1 MKQLADLG
9 EGAGPAL
16 RAALKASP
24 SAEQKRSIGEILDS
38 LNREP
43 SGTALRQ
50 LRAVEVLELIGNDA
64 ARELLGAL
72 AKGVSE
78 ARLTREAQATLER
91 LARRPPTRP

>member
-1 MKQLADLG
+1 M
-9 EGAGPAL
+9 
-16 RAALKASP
+16 
-24 SAEQKRSIGEILDS
+24 
-38 LNREP
+38 
-43 SGTALRQ
+43 RQ

>member
-1 MKQLADLG
+1 
-9 EGAGPAL
+9 L

-24 SAEQKRSIGEILDS
+24 SAEQKKRIGEILDS
-38 LNREP
+38 LNCEP

-72 AKGVSE
+72 AKGESE

-91 LARRPPTRP
+91 LARRPPTGP